1 MMMLMMIVIMM
12 TVVMMM
18 MTVHSLF
25 GSCLRCTTSSASP
38 SNEPIFLVIRHSS
51 EIRSVCLWMEV
62 LLGV

>member
-1 MMMLMMIVIMM
+1 MMMLMMIMVMM
-12 TVVMMM
+12 MMMM

-25 GSCLRCTTSSASP
+25 ASCLRRGTSSASP
-38 SNEPIFLVIRHSS
+38 SNEPNFLVIRHSS

>member
-1 MMMLMMIVIMM
+1 MMMLMMIMVM
-12 TVVMMM
+12 MMM

-25 GSCLRCTTSSASP
+25 ASCLRRGTSSASP
-38 SNEPIFLVIRHSS
+38 SNEPNFLVIRHSS